1 MRALSPARGLQ
12 PPLVSF
18 KTPGR
23 VPRRDAPSASPRSS
37 ALSARITRGLI
48 HPLVF
53 ACLPFREDLRAGFPC
68 ALGHPWLVTL
78 APANW
83 GPVIFRTRDV
93 PAPWKKE
100 YAQRKICP
108 ENKLCASCANALEI
122 EWPGQIPRGHE
133 FQQRWGVGAQRRN
146 EVPEPRGNDRS
157 RYLPQV
163 RIGSGRLRLR
173 ISLIVTPSRRD
184 E

>member
-122 EWPGQIPRGHE
+122 EWPGQIPRG
-133 FQQRWGVGAQRRN
+133 
-146 EVPEPRGNDRS
+146 S
-157 RYLPQV
+157 
-163 RIGSGRLRLR
+163 
-173 ISLIVTPSRRD
+173 
-184 E
+184 

>member
-108 ENKLCASCANALEI
+108 ENKLCASCANELEI
-122 EWPGQIPRGHE
+122 EESKRIPVFQFAELLQCCLRARGDRATE
-133 FQQRWGVGAQRRN
+133 PEVRWSVGSAPAGHR
-146 EVPEPRGNDRS
+146 
-157 RYLPQV
+157 
-163 RIGSGRLRLR
+163 
-173 ISLIVTPSRRD
+173 
-184 E
+184 